1 MMQLLQE
8 LPWWVRVMV
17 MVALVA
23 LQLASAGTVWEQAA
37 AAAPRV
43 RQWAAA
49 AAAASRPRMV
59 ASVAAWGAWVPAYVA
74 VSAARR

>member
-49 AAAASRPRMV
+49 AASRPRTV